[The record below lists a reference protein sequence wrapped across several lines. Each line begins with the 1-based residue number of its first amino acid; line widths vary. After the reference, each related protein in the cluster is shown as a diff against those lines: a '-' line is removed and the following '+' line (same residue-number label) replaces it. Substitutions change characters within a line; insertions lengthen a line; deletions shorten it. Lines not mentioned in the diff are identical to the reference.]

1 VYQGSLQVNG
11 VNSISLSGYLVRHT
25 DSHELG
31 VISTLFTNYL
41 NGDESPVIVI
51 GQSTLQSDGSSISWL
66 SSALQALRL
75 IVPFK
80 SLDAI
85 NPINSITI
93 GELELDFNAQN
104 PWSPIAQSN
113 SVTASMSKEPWI
125 FHQSPMGLNS
135 MLHRVTFWL
144 QHQRW

>member
-1 VYQGSLQVNG
+1 MQVNG

-31 VISTLFTNYL
+31 VISTLFTNYM
-41 NGDESPVIVI
+41 NGDESPVIAT
-51 GQSTLQSDGSSISWL
+51 GQSTLQSDGSPISWL
-66 SSALQALRL
+66 SSGLQALRL
-75 IVPFK
+75 TVPFK
-80 SLDAI
+80 SPNAI

-93 GELELDFNAQN
+93 GELGLDFNAQN

-113 SVTASMSKEPWI
+113 SVTAGMSKELWT
-125 FHQSPMGLNS
+125 FHQLPMGLNC
-135 MLHRVTFWL
+135 MFHRITFWL